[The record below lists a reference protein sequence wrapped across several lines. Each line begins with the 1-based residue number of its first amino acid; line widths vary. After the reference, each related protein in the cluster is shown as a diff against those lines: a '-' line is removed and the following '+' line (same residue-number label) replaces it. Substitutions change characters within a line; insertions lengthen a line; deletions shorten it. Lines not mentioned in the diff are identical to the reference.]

1 MAAHEVVNALGPY
14 LVAFLLACL
23 WALTEVI
30 QTFRSDLRRALWS
43 RWSGLLIGVNGA
55 FALLVFLLARSA
67 FPSAHPYLLALATG
81 VGWQAFIRTRI
92 NLLQPLS
99 PEMGEA
105 VSLSLADLYGRFQ
118 RFCWEQINQ
127 SLLYG
132 RIRLLERAVR
142 LPVEELERQVRLFAH
157 ASALHPPEQVEAHL
171 RKLRDRGQE
180 EQALAL
186 AAYLLNQGG
195 YDFLQELLRGREGDV
210 RIGPPP
216 HPLPAQQPADR

>member
-14 LVAFLLACL
+14 LVVFLLACL

-55 FALLVFLLARSA
+55 LALLVFLLARSA

-99 PEMGEA
+99 PAMGEA

-118 RFCWEQINQ
+118 CFCREQIDR
-127 SLLYG
+127 SLLHG
-132 RIRLLERAVR
+132 RIRLLERAIR
-142 LPVEELERQVRLFAH
+142 LPVEELERHVRLFAH
-157 ASALHPPEQVEAHL
+157 ASALHPIEQVEAHL
-171 RKLRDRGQE
+171 EKVRDRGQE
-180 EQALAL
+180 ERALAL
-186 AAYLLNQGG
+186 AAYLLAQGG
-195 YDFLQELLRGREGDV
+195 YDFLNELLREEERNVGSR
-210 RIGPPP
+210 PPP
-216 HPLPAQQPADR
+216 HSLPGQQPPDR